1 MRVLVLRQKVLFA
14 SRESESGIQ
23 YNQSLV
29 QRMCLHTILTGLQSD
44 SVRVDMQ
51 PLLLNCKTSDEL
63 LLERLNVACANETER
78 RNKKKF
84 STPQAATHIS
94 KVHSEE
100 LRPTNCPGEEKPKV
114 SREVRAELTEL
125 KASVA
130 SLKDLSA
137 EIAQIRE
144 TLQQAMFQPQSYLP
158 PSVRRPVREP
168 QPPFAKQNYYS
179 KPPAPPWNTSRP
191 AYVPRRCCAC
201 QQGGRDVKCTHCY
214 RCGSGEHFQ
223 AGCKIR
229 GGRPLK
235 EETIAELTRE
245 REGVVRVLC
254 GTPSPL
260 AIVNPPSMQQQQVGT
275 QQHLM
280 VEPADS
286 KAKIRRLRQELE
298 ERNEQ
303 LLDNRHKQENM
314 EEEIKRLQQENLRLL
329 VDARAARAYRDE
341 LDALRE
347 RAIKADKL
355 ELYKAKV
362 EKGRQGMEEAY
373 TIATVSVRKA
383 AERGKKHYDT
393 KVRSSVLQPGE
404 RILIKNLTPEGGK
417 IDKSMERNKQQPVSH
432 LQETDQDS
440 GYEDDF
446 HYEPL
451 QVLNERDAQGMES
464 EHRPLPANQRL
475 GVKGPASG
483 PVQREDD
490 YQREDLPGE
499 GTNLAVEDPRDDH
512 LSETSPPTGVNEPE
526 ALTYER
532 PRRERHPPRRTT
544 YDQLGVPSC
553 YSTQSPHQLLP
564 SYPAPGVVPWL
575 GHLQPYYIQPP
586 FMYGLQRA

>member
-1 MRVLVLRQKVLFA
+1 
-14 SRESESGIQ
+14 
-23 YNQSLV
+23 
-29 QRMCLHTILTGLQSD
+29 
-44 SVRVDMQ
+44 
-51 PLLLNCKTSDEL
+51 
-63 LLERLNVACANETER
+63 
-78 RNKKKF
+78 
-84 STPQAATHIS
+84 
-94 KVHSEE
+94 
-100 LRPTNCPGEEKPKV
+100 
-114 SREVRAELTEL
+114 
-125 KASVA
+125 
-130 SLKDLSA
+130 
-137 EIAQIRE
+137 
-144 TLQQAMFQPQSYLP
+144 MFQPQSYLP

-179 KPPAPPWNTSRP
+179 KPPAPPWNTSHP
-191 AYVPRRCCAC
+191 AYVPRRCFAC

-235 EETIAELTRE
+235 EETIAELTQE

-303 LLDNRHKQENM
+303 LLDNRHQQENM
-314 EEEIKRLQQENLRLL
+314 EEEIKRLQQENLKLL

-355 ELYKAKV
+355 ELYKANV

-383 AERGKKHYDT
+383 AEQGKKHYDT

-464 EHRPLPANQRL
+464 KHRPLPANQRL
-475 GVKGPASG
+475 EVKGPASG
-483 PVQREDD
+483 PVQREDY
-490 YQREDLPGE
+490 YQLEDLPGE

-512 LSETSPPTGVNEPE
+512 LSETSPPTTVNEPE

-532 PRRERHPPRRTT
+532 PRREKHPPRRTT

-553 YSTQSPHQLLP
+553 YSTQSPHQLVP
-564 SYPAPGVVPWL
+564 AYPAPGVVPWL
-575 GHLQPYYIQPP
+575 VHLQPYYIQPP
-586 FMYGLQRA
+586 FMYGLQQA